1 MKLKLALTSLF
12 LAVGAS
18 AASADDQPAQTPM
31 RGMPRAV
38 LGNFDNPS
46 GIAIHPETGNIFI
59 AEHRGVYRLYRGEEM
74 RRLQR
79 SREVAQ
85 FPTDIYGK
93 GPMYD
98 IGPLGLA
105 FIDSHHIVV
114 GDGSRPDGEELV
126 RIYDVEEAPLEAPL
140 SEADAEATLGPI
152 TAGEFTEKGEG
163 NFYGIAVSDSAI
175 YVTCNGDDTKGWIA
189 RATFEDAHEV
199 GELTPFIATKELLEV
214 DAPIAITLNAE
225 GNLVVSQGGEV
236 NVPGDSLLTMYNAD
250 SGELL
255 ASYET
260 GLNDIT
266 GLAYDADGKLFAVD
280 FSWVDPTQGGLFELT
295 IDGDYCEAR
304 KVISLD
310 KPTAMAF
317 DAQGNLFVTVFGTAE
332 EGSEGF
338 PGQLWR
344 IPRRALSETAAE

>member
-1 MKLKLALTSLF
+1 MKLRMTFAAT
-12 LAVGAS
+12 VIAS
-18 AASADDQPAQTPM
+18 CFGVTVADDQPTPM

-38 LGNFDNPS
+38 LGGFDNPS
-46 GIAIHPETGNIFI
+46 GIAIHPETGHIFV
-59 AEHRGVYRLYRGEEM
+59 AEHRGIYRLYRVEEM

-79 SREVAQ
+79 SPEVTG

-98 IGPLGLA
+98 IGPLGVA
-105 FIDSHHIVV
+105 FLDAGHLVV
-114 GDGSRPDGEELV
+114 GDGSRIDGEELL
-126 RIYDVEEAPLEAPL
+126 RIYDIENEPLTTPL

-152 TAGEFTEKGEG
+152 TAGEYTEKGEG

-175 YVTCNGDDTKGWIA
+175 YVTCNGDDTKGWIS

-199 GELTPFIATKELLEV
+199 GELTPFIATKEVLEV
-214 DAPIAITLNAE
+214 DAPIAITLNSD

-236 NVPGDSLLTMYNAD
+236 NVPGDSLLTVYNAE

-260 GLNDIT
+260 GLHDIT
-266 GLAYDADGKLFAVD
+266 GLAYDADGRLFAVD
-280 FSWVDPTQGGLFELT
+280 FAWVDPTQGGLYELT
-295 IDGDYCEAR
+295 IDGDYCETRLVMA
-304 KVISLD
+304 LD

-317 DAQGNLFVTVFGTAE
+317 DANGNLFVTVFGTAE
-332 EGSEGF
+332 EGSDEL
-338 PGQLWR
+338 PGELWR
-344 IPRRALSETAAE
+344 IPRRALSEPAAE